1 MCNLEIGR
9 YAYTE
14 GTAQLFF
21 QLIGAIKSKKF
32 RLPVY
37 DASEETGFISGPDFL
52 NLDRQFYSKV
62 HSSAGTCISF
72 SADRYQT
79 PRTSSL

>member
-14 GTAQLFF
+14 DTAQLFF

-32 RLPVY
+32 RLLVY